1 MSGQRFPDRLR
12 WFALWCALGLCV
24 LGLLLRA
31 ELGAENGASEVVS
44 DAPISIAADYAT
56 EGKTEDGQRVLILR
70 GHRLSRTNRRRQFRP
85 AARLTALGTRG

>member
-1 MSGQRFPDRLR
+1 MSGQRSSDRLR
-12 WFALWCALGLCV
+12 WFAVWCALGLCV

-70 GHRLSRTNRRRQFRP
+70 GHCRLQQGDTLMTARQMVVWQFH
-85 AARLTALGTRG
+85 